1 MDKNEISVVIPTYN
15 RSKLVCDAID
25 SVLEQTYFDYIKE
38 IIIIDDGS
46 TDDTENV
53 IKKRYKDCKEVKYY
67 KKKNGGVSSAR
78 NLGMKYASG
87 QWIALLDSDDEWLQ
101 QKIEYQ
107 VKAINTDPDID
118 FIGTNYNDIDL
129 KIGFKKITTLYKATV
144 KDLCIK
150 FFPVTPSMLFKRKI
164 IDEIGGFDENQKYA
178 EDGDFGLRVCIHYNY
193 YHLPVSLVRIGHGK
207 RSFGDSGLSGNMKEM
222 YLGNIKN
229 IKKLKKYNVI
239 SSWFYFF
246 LYVFYFM
253 KYCRRKIIVALKI

>member
-25 SVLEQTYFDYIKE
+25 SVLKQTYFDYIKE

-46 TDDTENV
+46 TDDTENI
-53 IKKRYKDCKEVKYY
+53 IKERYNTHKKVKYY
-67 KKKNGGVSSAR
+67 KKENGGVSSAR

-107 VKAINTDPDID
+107 VRTINKNPDID

-129 KIGFKKITTLYKATV
+129 KIGLKKITTLYKATV

-150 FFPVTPSMLFKRKI
+150 FFPVTPSMLFKR
-164 IDEIGGFDENQKYA
+164 
-178 EDGDFGLRVCIHYNY
+178 
-193 YHLPVSLVRIGHGK
+193 
-207 RSFGDSGLSGNMKEM
+207 
-222 YLGNIKN
+222 NIVYK
-229 IKKLKKYNVI
+229 
-239 SSWFYFF
+239 S
-246 LYVFYFM
+246 
-253 KYCRRKIIVALKI
+253 